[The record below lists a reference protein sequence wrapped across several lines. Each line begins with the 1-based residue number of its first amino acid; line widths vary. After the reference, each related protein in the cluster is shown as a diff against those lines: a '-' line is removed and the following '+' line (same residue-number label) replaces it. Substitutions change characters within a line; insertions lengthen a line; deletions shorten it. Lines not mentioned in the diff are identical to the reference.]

1 MVPGEVWHVTIT
13 GSATV
18 TVDYTVQ
25 PGDTKNDVVSAIA
38 ALIDDANGGTYA
50 TSVSG
55 FVIAVDDTGSIIRPT
70 ISVAIDPT
78 SSPDATATPGATG
91 NGNVAYA
98 TLGGNVVTDEVW
110 TLNLAGQSAATYTVV
125 GTKTAED
132 VGAGLL
138 AGINS
143 SLYSASY
150 NLTSK
155 VLTIVRLDNAAISAT
170 KSIVMPISNP
180 IATSTSVLHEDWVQ
194 TVGSLDAF
202 VAGDEFTMTVTRE
215 TGATPA
221 TTVTYPVQAGD
232 TVDSLL
238 TGLTSGLSAL
248 GYTTSVS
255 NGVLTISRSDRES
268 VVVAIVHHSAN
279 LAKSTTDDTQTH
291 YNAATLE
298 ISLKTSPTFVSQSSS
313 TKVPRGR
320 RWILTIEGTQF
331 VYTTQ
336 KNDTLADVVSNLK
349 TKAVAGGWTAA
360 INTSNAAKLDLSAL
374 NGATVTLTE
383 GDGTLTGLLDIDRFV
398 DSVTGAARP
407 ETMYVRLLEGT
418 TEIAT
423 INVAGTS
430 ADSGSLTTNDPLR
443 TFAITHAGTY
453 TIEVGSMS
461 SDPTP
466 VPQGVPAGTLYRLN
480 VSLPGHAVND
490 NQVNL
495 TDKTIAFH
503 YTEDVAGVP
512 TAKVFT
518 TKIAGYDAESGTYTL
533 QDTLNSNVKVGDTFE
548 IVFDMA
554 EAYPQYLNA
563 EYKGYRE
570 DTYTV
575 VLTQQPAVGET
586 VTVTLNG
593 IDTRTYNSKLAFE
606 AGNGEHNVPQVTT
619 NVTTLTFDSTDW

>member
-1 MVPGEVWHVTIT
+1 M
-13 GSATV
+13 
-18 TVDYTVQ
+18 
-25 PGDTKNDVVSAIA
+25 
-38 ALIDDANGGTYA
+38 
-50 TSVSG
+50 
-55 FVIAVDDTGSIIRPT
+55 
-70 ISVAIDPT
+70 
-78 SSPDATATPGATG
+78 
-91 NGNVAYA
+91 
-98 TLGGNVVTDEVW
+98 
-110 TLNLAGQSAATYTVV
+110 
-125 GTKTAED
+125 
-132 VGAGLL
+132 
-138 AGINS
+138 
-143 SLYSASY
+143 
-150 NLTSK
+150 
-155 VLTIVRLDNAAISAT
+155 
-170 KSIVMPISNP
+170 
-180 IATSTSVLHEDWVQ
+180 
-194 TVGSLDAF
+194 
-202 VAGDEFTMTVTRE
+202 
-215 TGATPA
+215 
-221 TTVTYPVQAGD
+221 TYPVQAGD

-248 GYTTSVS
+248 GYTASVS

-383 GDGTLTGLLDIDRFV
+383 GDGTLTGLSWISIASWILLLVRLAPKRCM
-398 DSVTGAARP
+398 SVCWKVRRKLPQSTWLARP
-407 ETMYVRLLEGT
+407 PMPVRLLPM
-418 TEIAT
+418 IL
-423 INVAGTS
+423 
-430 ADSGSLTTNDPLR
+430 SGPLR
-443 TFAITHAGTY
+443 SRTPGRTRSKSAQCPAIQRPCHREFPGWY
-453 TIEVGSMS
+453 V
-461 SDPTP
+461 
-466 VPQGVPAGTLYRLN
+466 
-480 VSLPGHAVND
+480 VSTERPLPGHAVND

-512 TAKVFT
+512 TAKIFS

-606 AGNGEHNVPQVTT
+606 PGNGEHNVPQVTT
-619 NVTTLTFDSTDW
+619 NVTTLTFDSTDWNVAKTVTVLAVDDNFTDGSDAQVFVNMTAESTGIRGPVFYHSVQSHWS